1 MWFWART
8 IRPLRDKP
16 MFKDPASGL
25 SPEQLE
31 KNFADINPPLT
42 PSQALEEASR
52 CLFCHDAPCLKACPT
67 EIDVPQFIRQI
78 LTGNMRGSAKTIL
91 SSNILGHS
99 CARVCPTSVLCEG
112 ACVLNREGKKPV
124 EIGRLQR
131 YAVDPVISGG
141 TQLFQAGPAN
151 GRKVALIGAGPASLS
166 CAFELRRR
174 GYETVLFDANPQPGG
189 LNTYGIAAY
198 KMRAGDVQKEIEM
211 LRALGVEIRSNTAV
225 GRDLGITQL
234 EREFDAIFLGV
245 GLGATDDLHIPG
257 EELEGCRDAISF
269 IEETKSKSLSH
280 VQIAKR
286 IAVVGGGNT
295 AIDVVTAARRLGADE
310 VYMVYRRGPAE
321 MSAFEY
327 EYELAKKDMVL
338 FWWQAMPVRIIDDG
352 HGRVA
357 GLECIR
363 TERGSADARGR
374 SSFVP
379 VPGSEFRLDVGMVV
393 KALGQKRRTDF
404 LQQIA
409 KLELKNGCIVVDPA
423 TMRTSNPRYFAGGD
437 CVNGG
442 GEVVDAVAG
451 GKRAAIGM
459 AAWLERQDGDQRT
472 VRDTVIRS
480 GEING

>member
-1 MWFWART
+1 
-8 IRPLRDKP
+8 
-16 MFKDPASGL
+16 MFKDPAHRL

-42 PSQALEEASR
+42 PGQALEEASR
-52 CLFCHDAPCLKACPT
+52 CLFCHDAPCMNACPT

-91 SSNILGHS
+91 SANILGHS

-124 EIGRLQR
+124 EIGKLQR
-131 YAVDPVISGG
+131 YAVDPVIAGG
-141 TQLFQAGPAN
+141 TQLFKAGPAN
-151 GRKVALIGAGPASLS
+151 GYRVALVGAGPASLS
-166 CAFELRRR
+166 CAAELRKG

-198 KMRAGDVQKEIEM
+198 KMRAHEVQKEIAM
-211 LRALGVEIRSNTAV
+211 VRALGVEIRSNTAV
-225 GRDLGITQL
+225 GRDLSITHV
-234 EREFDAIFLGV
+234 EREFDAIFLGI

-269 IEETKSKSLSH
+269 IEETKSKNFAD
-280 VQIAKR
+280 VQVAKR
-286 IAVVGGGNT
+286 IAVIGGGNT
-295 AIDVVTAARRLGADE
+295 AIDVVTAARRLGAEE

-338 FWWQAMPVRIIDDG
+338 FWWQAMPLRIIDDG
-352 HGRVA
+352 QGRVA
-357 GLECIR
+357 ALECIR

-379 VPGSEFRLDVGMVV
+379 VGGSEFRLDVGMVV
-393 KALGQKRRTDF
+393 KALGQKRKTDF

-409 KLELKNGCIVVDPA
+409 KLELKNGCIVVDA
-423 TMRTSNPRYFAGGD
+423 VTMRTSNPKYFAGGD

-442 GEVVDAVAG
+442 GEVVDAVAH
-451 GKRAAIGM
+451 GKRAAAGIHRM
-459 AAWLERQDGDQRT
+459 LAAKKQLAT
-472 VRDTVIRS
+472 ST
-480 GEING
+480 